1 MSSEPYVRIK
11 AEHSWTAERV
21 LEAIKRGKAEGERLG
36 SKLIF
41 FDLRAWK
48 RPSSQMVR
56 FDTGLLVAESLDPC
70 YRIAALAKEEVVNY
84 FAETVAVNR
93 GARLKVFTDEAEAL
107 AWLLE

>member
-1 MSSEPYVRIK
+1 MSSEPFVRIN
-11 AEHSWTAERV
+11 AEHSWTAERA
-21 LEAIKRGKAEGERLG
+21 LEAITRAKVKAEQLG

-41 FDLRAWK
+41 FDLRAWN

-56 FDTGLLVAESLDPC
+56 FDSGLLVAENLDPS

-93 GARLKVFTDEAEAL
+93 GARLKVFTDESEAL
-107 AWLLE
+107 SWLLE